1 VTWRVGVDVGGT
13 FTDFCVWDGRT
24 LRTHKLPSTP
34 QNFAAATLEG
44 LDALAPPAGFQLT
57 KGTTVATNALLQRR
71 GERTALITTDGFRD
85 VLRIGRQARPDLY
98 SLHVKRAPGIIAP
111 EDCYEVIER
120 VDSTGHIVTPLDEAS
135 ARAALQRI
143 RDLGVTNVA
152 VCLLFSYLNPAHES
166 RIAVIAT
173 ELGLRA
179 HLSSDLL
186 PEVREFERASTTA
199 VNASIS
205 PVMTDYLLGLDAAV
219 RTRGARHLS
228 VMQSNG
234 GQISAAVAAA
244 EAVRTVLS
252 GPAAGVVAAVH
263 VARRVGFERIITY
276 DMGGTSTDVCVCDG
290 EPAVVSATEI
300 AGWPI
305 RVPMLAIHTVGAGG
319 GSIARLDA
327 GGALRVGPES
337 AGADPGP
344 ACYGRGDDA
353 TVTDANLVLGRIVP
367 SHFLGG
373 RMPLDASRSAAAI
386 QQIATR
392 VGAEPGDVARSI
404 LAVAEAAMVRAVK
417 HVSAVRGY
425 DPAGFMLLSFGGAGG
440 LHACA
445 LADALGMEGVIV
457 PAHPG
462 VLSAMGAMMADR
474 VKDHSRSA
482 AELSTTT
489 PDVLERLRKHYAE
502 LMERAAL
509 AVQIDGFEQDDCVLD
524 RFADMRYR
532 GQSHE
537 ITVPVEFL
545 TDARTLVEPF
555 HAVHEARYG
564 FRLPDSPVEIVTLRI
579 RSTITT
585 PPLPAWTPAT
595 QAGGVERAILERRP
609 VMFDAPT
616 DTPIFD
622 REKLAPGD
630 EVTGPAV
637 IVEPFATTLVPPTW
651 HARVHDEGHL
661 VLPHAADGGAS

>member
-1 VTWRVGVDVGGT
+1 MTWRVGVDVGGT
-13 FTDFCVWDGRT
+13 FTDFCVWDGRA
-24 LRTHKLPSTP
+24 LRTHKLLSTP

-44 LDALAPPAGFQLT
+44 LDALAPPPGFLLT
-57 KGTTVATNALLQRR
+57 KGTTVATNALLERR
-71 GERTALITTDGFRD
+71 GERTALITSEGFRD
-85 VLRIGRQARPDLY
+85 VLRIGRQTRPDLY
-98 SLHVKRAPGIIAP
+98 CLHVQRPPALVAP
-111 EDCYEVIER
+111 EDCHEVRER
-120 VDSTGHIVTPLDEAS
+120 IDCAGGVVLPLDEAG
-135 ARAALQRI
+135 AQKVLERI
-143 RDLGVTNVA
+143 RDAGVSNVA
-152 VCLLFSYLNPAHES
+152 VCLLFSHLNPRHE
-166 RIAVIAT
+166 RRVGELARQ
-173 ELGLRA
+173 LGLRV

-205 PVMTDYLLGLDAAV
+205 PVMTDYLLGLDGAV
-219 RTRGARHLS
+219 RQRGGSHMS

-252 GPAAGVVAAVH
+252 GPAAGVVAAMH
-263 VARRVGFERIITY
+263 VARSIGFQRIITY

-290 EPAVVSATEI
+290 EPAVVSATDI

-305 RVPMLAIHTVGAGG
+305 RVPMIAIHTVGAGG

-344 ACYGRGDDA
+344 ACYGRGDEA
-353 TVTDANLVLGRIVP
+353 TVTDANLVLGRMVA

-373 RMPLDASRSAAAI
+373 EMTLNPARSEGALGRIASQIGAAL
-386 QQIATR
+386 
-392 VGAEPGDVARSI
+392 GDVARSI
-404 LAVAEAAMVRAVK
+404 VAVAEAAMVRAIK
-417 HVSAVRGY
+417 HVSAVRGH
-425 DPAGFMLLSFGGAGG
+425 DPSRFQLLSFGGAGG

-445 LADALGMEGVIV
+445 LADALGMQGVIV
-457 PAHPG
+457 PHNPG
-462 VLSAMGAMMADR
+462 VLSALGAMMANR

-482 AELSTTT
+482 ADLSTDT
-489 PDVLERLRKHYAE
+489 PELLDRLRGLFAE

-545 TDARTLVEPF
+545 TDARALVEPF
-555 HAVHEARYG
+555 HAAHEARYG
-564 FRLPDSPVEIVTLRI
+564 FRLPDSPVEIVTLRM

-595 QAGGVERAILERRP
+595 QVGGVERAILERRQ

-651 HARVHDEGHL
+651 HGRVHDEGHL
-661 VLPHAADGGAS
+661 VLAHAADGGTS